1 MIGKNQPEV
10 LERVRKE
17 AGKLVVEHRR
27 WTGGDV
33 CQAAVATA
41 DDCTAVPVER
51 LHVLPSSITVLLIAG
66 QAPEDEVAFGEFV
79 SKRSTSFAE
88 LDNLRKRKSKLT

>member
-1 MIGKNQPEV
+1 MVGKNQPEV
-10 LERVRKE
+10 LERVREK

-41 DDCTAVPVER
+41 GHCAAVPVER
-51 LHVLPSSITVLLIAG
+51 LHVLPSSITVLLISG
-66 QAPEDEVAFGEFV
+66 QAPKNKVTFGEFV
-79 SKRSTSFAE
+79 SKKKF
-88 LDNLRKRKSKLT
+88 N